1 MADIVVR
8 RNGGQIQP
16 ATPFREWEPL
26 RMFRELMNWDPFQ
39 EMAPLLRRELRAP
52 TFLPDFDVKETKDS
66 YLFRADLP
74 GVKEQDI
81 DVSIT
86 GSRITVSGKREEESE
101 EKTDTYYACER
112 SYGSFTRSFTL
123 PEGADTEHVQA
134 ELKSGVLSLVIP
146 KRPEVQPKKIA
157 VKSGEKSAKA

>member
-16 ATPFREWEPL
+16 TAPFWEWEPFRIL
-26 RMFRELMNWDPFQ
+26 RDLMRWDPFQ

-52 TFLPDFDVKETKDS
+52 RFMPDVDVKETKDS
-66 YLFRADLP
+66 YVFRADLP

-86 GSRITVSGKREEESE
+86 GRRLTISGKREQDAEEE
-101 EKTDTYYACER
+101 GETYYACER

-123 PEGADTEHVQA
+123 PEEADTDHVQA
-134 ELKSGVLSLVIP
+134 ELKSGVLTLIVP
-146 KRPEVQPKKIA
+146 KRPEVRPKKVDI
-157 VKSGEKSAKA
+157 KSAEKAAKA